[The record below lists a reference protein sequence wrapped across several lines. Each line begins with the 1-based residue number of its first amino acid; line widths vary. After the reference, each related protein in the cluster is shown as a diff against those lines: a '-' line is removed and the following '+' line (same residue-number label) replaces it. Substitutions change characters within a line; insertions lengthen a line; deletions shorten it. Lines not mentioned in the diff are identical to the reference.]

1 MCCFIRSLF
10 ENVDITPVNVMSVM
24 HIDYLPLPALLHCR
38 WVVCERQLFSWLRR
52 IIWTWISICIL
63 FFCLPVASDFPRT
76 SPFFSHRVSLFF
88 YCGFCIFC
96 LSCFL
101 LVIIEIFL
109 FSVFIHAK
117 QGRKR
122 LSRHLY
128 QNRPMIIL
136 SPALHMF
143 TCTQLFL
150 QCSAAADL
158 WRLRV
163 RVSVSICVQMT
174 WLCLSAYV
182 CSCLA
187 RYVLTRCKWWFH
199 RIWSF

>member
-1 MCCFIRSLF
+1 M
-10 ENVDITPVNVMSVM
+10 
-24 HIDYLPLPALLHCR
+24 
-38 WVVCERQLFSWLRR
+38 
-52 IIWTWISICIL
+52 
-63 FFCLPVASDFPRT
+63 PVASDFLQT
-76 SPFFSHRVSLFF
+76 SPFFSSPSHSLFF
-88 YCGFCIFC
+88 YCCFSIFFR

-158 WRLRV
+158 WRLHV

-182 CSCLA
+182 CSFLWDMCWQGVNGDFTAFGLFNA
-187 RYVLTRCKWWFH
+187 KPLYSQGKEKKTEFTKEWISVKM
-199 RIWSF
+199 

>member
-1 MCCFIRSLF
+1 MLFYGISVWKCDEFDVFRLPSTSLPIALQMSCLWKTVVF
-10 ENVDITPVNVMSVM
+10 LTSENN
-24 HIDYLPLPALLHCR
+24 LNLNFNLHTYF
-38 WVVCERQLFSWLRR
+38 W
-52 IIWTWISICIL
+52 
-63 FFCLPVASDFPRT
+63 LPVASDFLQT
-76 SPFFSHRVSLFF
+76 SPFFSSASHSLFF
-88 YCGFCIFC
+88 YCCFCIFFR

-101 LVIIEIFL
+101 LVLIEIYL

-122 LSRHLY
+122 LSRHLF

-143 TCTQLFL
+143 TCMQLFL
-150 QCSAAADL
+150 QCSAAAEL

-182 CSCLA
+182 CSCL
-187 RYVLTRCKWWFH
+187 
-199 RIWSF
+199 